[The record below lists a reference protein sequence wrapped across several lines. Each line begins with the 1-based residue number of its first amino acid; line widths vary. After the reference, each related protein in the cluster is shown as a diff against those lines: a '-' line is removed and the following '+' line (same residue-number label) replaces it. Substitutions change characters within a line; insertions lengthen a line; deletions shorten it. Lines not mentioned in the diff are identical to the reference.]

1 MWRLLVGEV
10 NSCTKKWFLTFL
22 MLRYNVKHHATVV
35 TLIITVRSL
44 LALPSLAEVSKFSSH
59 ACSTA
64 RTHLERL
71 KTARRKEN
79 SEAANLADFALCCC
93 NA

>member
-1 MWRLLVGEV
+1 M
-10 NSCTKKWFLTFL
+10 CTFLTIFL
-22 MLRYNVKHHATVV
+22 GFYLLHYLVCYNVKHHAMVV
-35 TLIITVRSL
+35 TLVRFLPS
-44 LALPSLAEVSKFSSH
+44 LPSLAEVSKFSSQ
-59 ACSTA
+59 AYSTA

-71 KTARRKEN
+71 KTARREEN